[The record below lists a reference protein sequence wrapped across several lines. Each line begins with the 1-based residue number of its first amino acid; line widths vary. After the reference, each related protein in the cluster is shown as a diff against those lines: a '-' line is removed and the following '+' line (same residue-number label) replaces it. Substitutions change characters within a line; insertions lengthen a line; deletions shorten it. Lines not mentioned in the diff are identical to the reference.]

1 MVLLYAFHVVFAVF
15 FGRNVFP
22 AAFLETDV
30 IIIAG
35 NPVVAGNEYRSADM
49 QLNGSIDH
57 GNQFNRYIKKCM
69 EIVI

>member
-1 MVLLYAFHVVFAVF
+1 MLSYCFFEAYVFS
-15 FGRNVFP
+15 